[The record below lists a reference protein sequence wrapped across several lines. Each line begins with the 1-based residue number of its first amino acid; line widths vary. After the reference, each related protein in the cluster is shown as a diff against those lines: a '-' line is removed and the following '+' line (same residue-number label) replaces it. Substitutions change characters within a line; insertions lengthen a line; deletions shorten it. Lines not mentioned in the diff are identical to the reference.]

1 MSDKDRSAS
10 KQTDRSD
17 EITAPT
23 ISSDIADL
31 KAAMAEM
38 MCSFKTEIFAHVS
51 DSISGLSGFSASSRT
66 NDSGRLACCC
76 CACSIARTKRR

>member
-31 KAAMAEM
+31 KAAMSEM

-51 DSISGLSGFSASSRT
+51 DSISQVYQDFQQAVEPT
-66 NDSGRLACCC
+66 IQDD
-76 CACSIARTKRR
+76 